1 MPAEACNRV
10 KPGLN
15 KTVLYHV
22 SNFLDSRNRQNLQTP
37 TQQSS
42 LWSRSRMKRAVKPS
56 FGTLFLRWHAVPGQ
70 FAFSALADAR
80 LFAQGFSTN
89 TILAGFADTAFEY
102 RCRLTANHAFLFF
115 VAHQPA
121 FYLNRTNCQHPSS
134 ITLSCDGFSR
144 IISNPY

>member
-42 LWSRSRMKRAVKPS
+42 LWSQLRMKRAVKS
-56 FGTLFLRWHAVPGQ
+56 SLGFYFLGGTPCLVNSRSARSPMLACSPKASLRIRSWQGSQIAPLSIVAGLPQIMHV
-70 FAFSALADAR
+70 FFSSL
-80 LFAQGFSTN
+80 
-89 TILAGFADTAFEY
+89 
-102 RCRLTANHAFLFF
+102 
-115 VAHQPA
+115 
-121 FYLNRTNCQHPSS
+121 
-134 ITLSCDGFSR
+134 
-144 IISNPY
+144 ISLHFI